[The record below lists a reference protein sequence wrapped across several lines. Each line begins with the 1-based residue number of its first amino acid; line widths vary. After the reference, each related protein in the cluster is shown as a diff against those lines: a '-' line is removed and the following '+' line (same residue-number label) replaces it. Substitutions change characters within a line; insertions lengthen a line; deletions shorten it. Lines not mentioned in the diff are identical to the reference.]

1 MQLDENLNQKKS
13 LAYSVTEPLFSRCQR
28 FFKRFL
34 MCDGLTLQSRW
45 NGEEAGAD
53 PNECT
58 SFFWVLFPLFLVDS
72 FAPFLFYFVLAG
84 QILKLHAVRT

>member
-1 MQLDENLNQKKS
+1 MQLDENLNQEKS
-13 LAYSVTEPLFSRCQR
+13 LAYSVTKPLFSRCQR

-53 PNECT
+53 PNERA
-58 SFFWVLFPLFLVDS
+58 SFFWGFSPLFLVDS
-72 FAPFLFYFVLAG
+72 FASFSF
-84 QILKLHAVRT
+84 